1 MFNKAILSSIPLAV
15 AAAENG
21 AKKHPVDLVLDE
33 VKAGIPEGI
42 DMIRNNPDKADY
54 YLDVSKKIKEM
65 ILNEVAE
72 TKEIPKTPELVGEAA
87 MEFISTGAIVG
98 FMDAA
103 LLLTL
108 QKLPKC
114 PDVGKEE
121 GTDGKKNM
129 ADLLQKLAE
138 KLQKIAQKGAQ
149 SVLQEI
155 SDDAREVTTI
165 LFDAAKLIP
174 IGGDKVPVETYQAC
188 LAGMVAGAYT
198 AGLMDTGVA
207 YLDQLTKETGL
218 KPVESGKA

>member
-21 AKKHPVDLVLDE
+21 AKKHPVDRIFDE
-33 VKAGIPEGI
+33 VKSGIPNCI
-42 DMIRNNPDKADY
+42 DTVRKNPGEVDS
-54 YLDVSKKIKEM
+54 YLEASKKAKEM
-65 ILNEVAE
+65 ILNDVAE
-72 TKEIPKTPELVGEAA
+72 TKEIPKTPALVEEAA
-87 MEFISTGAIVG
+87 MPFIAGGAMIGAI
-98 FMDAA
+98 DAA
-103 LLLTL
+103 LLMIF
-108 QKLPKC
+108 QKLPKR
-114 PDVGKEE
+114 PGVGKEE
-121 GTDGKKNM
+121 GAQGKENLS
-129 ADLLQKLAE
+129 DLLQALAE

-155 SDDAREVTTI
+155 SDDARDVTTT

-174 IGGDKVPVETYQAC
+174 IGGEKVPVEAYQAT